1 MERQRGLTD
10 DQVEQEIERLKSSPY
25 VALAKREQTIRYRR
39 RQLLYKLRDL
49 EKKGKALDDAGI
61 TIEML
66 REIEQFGSGCDY
78 SDA

>member
-1 MERQRGLTD
+1 MARQYGLTD
-10 DQVEQEIERLKSSPY
+10 EQVEQEIDRLKESPY
-25 VALAKREQTIRYRR
+25 VALAKLDQRIRYRR
-39 RQLLYKLRDL
+39 RQLLYQLRDL

-66 REIEQFGSGCDY
+66 RESEQCGSEGDY